1 MSTLTEE
8 EGSSLTTVKEAE
20 QHEHLGAMRCK
31 SGRSDIDAAVRST
44 SMSCSDK
51 VLRWTELGL
60 QG

>member
-20 QHEHLGAMRCK
+20 QQHLGAMRCK
-31 SGRSDIDAAVRST
+31 SGRSDIDAAARST